1 MKGRLTPAMIG
12 LLAVLIALAAV
23 FTLVPRVPV
32 PATGGYA
39 NLSSVAI
46 TFTGLVFGPFVGA
59 VAGGI
64 GTAIADLLGGFL
76 PFAPLSLIA
85 HGLEGFLIGFL
96 GRGRRSVWRMIFAWL
111 IGSLAMMVIYFA
123 GESLFLT
130 GPAAAL
136 AEVPFNAFQAAL
148 GAVVGIPLVLAVR
161 RAYPAVDRLGQRQT
175 WTE

>member
-1 MKGRLTPAMIG
+1 MKSRLTPAMIG
-12 LLAVLIALAAV
+12 LLAVLIALVAV
-23 FTLVPRVPV
+23 FTLLPRVPI

-59 VAGGI
+59 IAGGV

-76 PFAPLSLIA
+76 PFAPLSLLA
-85 HGLEGFLIGFL
+85 HGLEGFLIGWL
-96 GRGRRSVWRMIFAWL
+96 GYRQHSVSRMLLAWF
-111 IGSLAMMVIYFA
+111 IGSLAMMATYFV
-123 GESLFLT
+123 GESLFFT

-148 GAVVGIPLVLAVR
+148 GAIVGIPLVLAVR
-161 RAYPAVDRLGQRQT
+161 RAYPAIDHLGQRQT

>member
-1 MKGRLTPAMIG
+1 MNSRLTPAMIG
-12 LLAVLIALAAV
+12 LLAVLIALVAV

-32 PATGGYA
+32 PATGGYV

-46 TFTGLVFGPFVGA
+46 TFSSLVFGPFVGA
-59 VAGGI
+59 VTGGI

-85 HGLEGFLIGFL
+85 HGLEGFLIGLL
-96 GRGRRSVWRMIFAWL
+96 GRGQHSVGRMVLAWFV
-111 IGSLAMMVIYFA
+111 GSLAMMAVYFI

-136 AEVPFNAFQAAL
+136 AEVPFNAFQAVL
-148 GAVVGIPLVLAVR
+148 GAIVGIPLVFAVR

>member
-12 LLAVLIALAAV
+12 LLAVLIALVAV

-96 GRGRRSVWRMIFAWL
+96 GRGQRSVWRMLLAWL
-111 IGSLAMMVIYFA
+111 IGSLAMMAVYFV

-148 GAVVGIPLVLAVR
+148 GAIVGIPLVLAVR

>member
-1 MKGRLTPAMIG
+1 MNRRLTPAMIG
-12 LLAVLIALAAV
+12 LLAVMITLVAV
-23 FTLVPRVPV
+23 FTLLPRVPV

-46 TFTGLVFGPFVGA
+46 TFAGLAFGPFVGGI
-59 VAGGI
+59 AGGV

-85 HGLEGFLIGFL
+85 HGLEGLLIGL
-96 GRGRRSVWRMIFAWL
+96 IGYRQHSVGRMLLAWL
-111 IGSLAMMVIYFA
+111 VGSLAMMATYFV

-148 GAVVGIPLVLAVR
+148 GALVGVPLVLAVR
-161 RAYPAVDRLGQRQT
+161 HAYPAIDRLGQRQT

>member
-1 MKGRLTPAMIG
+1 MKARLTPAMIG
-12 LLAVLIALAAV
+12 LLAVLIALVAV

-46 TFTGLVFGPFVGA
+46 TFTSLVFGPFVGA

-85 HGLEGFLIGFL
+85 HGLEGLLIGLL
-96 GRGRRSVWRMIFAWL
+96 GRGQRSVWRMIAAWL
-111 IGSLAMMVIYFA
+111 AGSLAMMAVYFV
-123 GESLFLT
+123 GESLLLT

-148 GAVVGIPLVLAVR
+148 GALVGIPLVLAVR
-161 RAYPAVDRLGQRQT
+161 RAYPAVDRLGRRQT

>member
-1 MKGRLTPAMIG
+1 MKTRLTPAMIG
-12 LLAVLIALAAV
+12 LLAVLIALVAV

-46 TFTGLVFGPFVGA
+46 TFTSLVFGPFVGA

-85 HGLEGFLIGFL
+85 HGLEGFLIGLL
-96 GRGRRSVWRMIFAWL
+96 GRGQRSVWRMIFAWL
-111 IGSLAMMVIYFA
+111 IGSLAMMAVYFI
-123 GESLFLT
+123 GEALFLT

-148 GAVVGIPLVLAVR
+148 GALVGIPLVLAVR

>member
-1 MKGRLTPAMIG
+1 MNVRLTPAMIG
-12 LLAVLIALAAV
+12 LLAVLIALVAV

-46 TFTGLVFGPFVGA
+46 TFSSLVFGPFVGA
-59 VAGGI
+59 IAGGI

-76 PFAPLSLIA
+76 PFAPLSLLA
-85 HGLEGFLIGFL
+85 HGLEGLLIGLL
-96 GRGRRSVWRMIFAWL
+96 GRGRRSVGGMILAWFA
-111 IGSLAMMVIYFA
+111 GSLAMIAVYFV
-123 GESLFLT
+123 GESLFFT

-136 AEVPFNAFQAAL
+136 AEVPFNAFQAL
-148 GAVVGIPLVLAVR
+148 MGAIAGIPLVFAVR
-161 RAYPAVDRLGQRQT
+161 KAYPAVDRLGQRQT

>member
-1 MKGRLTPAMIG
+1 MKSRLTPVMIG
-12 LLAVLIALAAV
+12 LLAVLIALVAV
-23 FTLVPRVPV
+23 FTLLPRVPV

-39 NLSSVAI
+39 NLSAVAV
-46 TFTGLVFGPFVGA
+46 TFSGLAFGPFVGGI
-59 VAGGI
+59 AGGV

-85 HGLEGFLIGFL
+85 HGLEGVLIGLL
-96 GRGRRSVWRMIFAWL
+96 GRGQRSVSRMVIAWL
-111 IGSLAMMVIYFA
+111 AGGLAMMAVYFI

-136 AEVPFNAFQAAL
+136 AELPFNAFQAAL

-161 RAYPAVDRLGQRQT
+161 RAYPAIDRLGRRQT

>member
-1 MKGRLTPAMIG
+1 MRARLTPAMIG
-12 LLAVLIALAAV
+12 LLAVLIALVAV

-85 HGLEGFLIGFL
+85 HGLEGFLIGFI
-96 GRGRRSVWRMIFAWL
+96 GRGQHSVWRMIFAWL
-111 IGSLAMMVIYFA
+111 IGSLAMMAVYFV

-148 GAVVGIPLVLAVR
+148 GAIVGIPLVLAVR